1 MSASVNNLT
10 LLINRQDA
18 DGTNVENRTIGSV
31 SFSGTA
37 GEFEIRQAPDTSQH
51 TLDLPTTQVN
61 QFYFKNTHA
70 SAIITLVGTVNGGS
84 SQTLA
89 VLEPGGVFCVWQ
101 ATTGKGYTDL
111 KYTSDTSGATFEM
124 FLGG

>member
-10 LLINRQDA
+10 LVINRQDA
-18 DGTNVENRTIGSV
+18 SGVNVESRTVGAI
-31 SFSGTA
+31 SFSGSA
-37 GEFEIRQAPDTSQH
+37 GEFDIRQAPDNAQH

-61 QFYFKNTHA
+61 QVYFKNTHA
-70 SAIITLVGTVNGGS
+70 TALLTIVGTVNGGS
-84 SQTLA
+84 SQTMA
-89 VLEPGGVFCVWQ
+89 VLEPGGVLVVWQ

-111 KYTSDTSGATFEM
+111 KYTCDTSGGTFEM

>member
-1 MSASVNNLT
+1 MSASVNALT
-10 LLINRQDA
+10 LVINRQDSN
-18 DGTNVENRTIGSV
+18 GVNVENRSVGSV

-37 GEFEIRQAPDTSQH
+37 GEFDIRQAPDTSQH

-70 SAIITLVGTVNGGS
+70 TAIITLVGTVNGGS

-89 VLEPGGVFCVWQ
+89 VLEPGGVFIVWQ
-101 ATTGKGYTDL
+101 AVTGKGFTDL
-111 KYTSDTSGATFEM
+111 KYTADTSGATFEM